1 MLLILPAIWI
11 GFKAKTIKASMR
23 ICKILLLYSHPFMAL
38 ALKSLHCCYVVI
50 PRYFVSIHCYF
61 TVLKKRGVL
70 FNTIFKQHSSG
81 FKWDIGREWSIDKCV
96 EGRCDWRC
104 SLLFETEHERTEEP
118 AETPFRI
125 AKHRVFDLVT
135 SWIWKKN
142 LKHSST
148 TSVKI
153 HKLSSWL
160 DFEVR
165 D

>member
-1 MLLILPAIWI
+1 
-11 GFKAKTIKASMR
+11 
-23 ICKILLLYSHPFMAL
+23 
-38 ALKSLHCCYVVI
+38 
-50 PRYFVSIHCYF
+50 
-61 TVLKKRGVL
+61 
-70 FNTIFKQHSSG
+70 
-81 FKWDIGREWSIDKCV
+81 
-96 EGRCDWRC
+96 
-104 SLLFETEHERTEEP
+104 
-118 AETPFRI
+118 
-125 AKHRVFDLVT
+125 VT